1 MEETKRVLNEQ
12 ANRAMNYRNS
22 PPGGIGMPEGLM
34 FFFGIAMLIAAVF
47 VYIKRDNTEGAK
59 FVETAQNIQGDI
71 NALKESF
78 VVFQK
83 SQTEVCGNFSEE
95 IADLKKKTRE
105 PQHVSYEF
113 PKSIPVSVTIVEKHE
128 LAKAQTTVGVQEFH
142 AQKSTPNTF
151 HKGPVKS
158 Q

>member
-1 MEETKRVLNEQ
+1 MDETKKVLNDQ
-12 ANRAMNYRNS
+12 ANRAMNYRHS
-22 PPGGIGMPEGLM
+22 PQGGIGMPEGLM

-47 VYIKRDNTEGAK
+47 IYIKRDSTEGAK

-71 NALKESF
+71 NGLKESF
-78 VVFQK
+78 SLFQK
-83 SQTEVCGNFSEE
+83 SQAEVCGNFSSE
-95 IADLKKKTRE
+95 IEDLKKRTRE

-128 LAKAQTTVGVQEFH
+128 LQRGQTAIGVQH
-142 AQKSTPNTF
+142 SPLPPTPNTF
-151 HKGPVKS
+151 HKGPVKT